1 MYKLIENVVF
11 YTALFIITIT
21 DFIIDSCR
29 IAKKYLCAL
38 YNLSNILERIEK
50 MAIDLSALTA
60 EVTRIKTVQASAVT
74 LITSLTQELERISAD
89 IASKSAE
96 DAAALND
103 LIDKLKV
110 STDDLAT
117 AVATVPVKPQT
128 EETQPQV

>member
-29 IAKKYLCAL
+29 IVKKYLCAL

-50 MAIDLSALTA
+50 MAIDLTSLTA
-60 EVTRIKTVQASAVT
+60 EVTRVKTVQASAVT

-117 AVATVPVKPQT
+117 AVATIPAKPQT

>member
-11 YTALFIITIT
+11 YSALFIIAVT
-21 DFIIDSCR
+21 DFIIGR
-29 IAKKYLCAL
+29 YKIVKKYLCAL
-38 YNLSNILERIEK
+38 YNLPNILERIEK
-50 MAIDLSALTA
+50 MAIDLSTLTA
-60 EVTRIKTVQASAVT
+60 EVTRVKTVQASAVT

-96 DAAALND
+96 DAAALNE

-117 AVATVPVKPQT
+117 AVATVPKT

>member
-11 YTALFIITIT
+11 YTALFTIVVT
-21 DFIIDSCR
+21 DFIIVR
-29 IAKKYLCAL
+29 YKIVKKYLCAL
-38 YNLSNILERIEK
+38 YNLPNILERIEK
-50 MAIDLSALTA
+50 MAIDLSTLTA
-60 EVTRIKTVQASAVT
+60 EVTRVKTVQASAVT

-96 DAAALND
+96 DATALND

-117 AVATVPVKPQT
+117 AVATVPKT